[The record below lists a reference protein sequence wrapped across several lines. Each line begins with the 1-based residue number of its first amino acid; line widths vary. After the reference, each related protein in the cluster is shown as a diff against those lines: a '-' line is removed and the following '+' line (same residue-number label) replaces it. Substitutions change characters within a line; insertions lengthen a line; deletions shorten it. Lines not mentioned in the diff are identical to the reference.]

1 MKSIL
6 LFFQILLSVSL
17 AYSQEYQLNF
27 IAESESDHK
36 IKIFDSYKDLVL
48 GIDDS
53 LVSLKIMGNLEAKVK
68 SFVKI
73 DTYSYEVEIIN
84 NQKIKYLEIR
94 NKSDLSVTV
103 NNVLDLYK
111 SENGLIKFEKIDL
124 FAREINERLSKNG
137 FPFAKLTFTDYDLVN
152 PSTLKSNLNIDYGEK
167 RYLDKVIVK
176 GYENFPGNFTKN
188 IFKFKKN
195 TPLDVDKALLQ
206 SKYIDKTKFA
216 RNFRDPEILFTK
228 DSTSLYIY
236 LEKIRRNSFDGFL
249 SFDSDENSGKINVQ
263 GYTKITLNNTFNAG
277 ETINFDYKAQKNQD
291 RSLNSNI
298 ILPYFMGSPLNLEY
312 TLNLIQKD
320 TTFNSNENMIEF
332 DMNLDRIK
340 VGLGFQNTKSNSNS
354 LTMNVKKYKSNLF
367 NVFSEYLI
375 IDEEDGFMPELF
387 KFSIRIGK
395 GRKNQLGNE
404 TELTKYKIELSKK
417 FNFSPKLKLNSMILK
432 EEINSKNMVNNEL
445 LRFGGEKSIR
455 GFDENSIFT
464 NNYIVLK
471 TNLNYYLSNTIYIYT
486 IFDIAK
492 YNNNILNIEKD
503 IYSGG
508 LGFSTFTENGIISVN
523 YSKGNNWGNSFNLK
537 NAKINISFMSFF

>member
-6 LFFQILLSVSL
+6 FFFQILLTVSL

-27 IAESESDHK
+27 IGESELDHK

-53 LVSLKIMGNLEAKVK
+53 LVSLKKTGNLKAKVK

-73 DTYSYEVEIIN
+73 DTFSYEVEIIN
-84 NQKIKYLEIR
+84 NQKIKYVEIR

-103 NNVLDLYK
+103 NNLLDLYK

-124 FAREINERLSKNG
+124 FAREINERLSRDG
-137 FPFAKLTFTDYDLVN
+137 FPFAKVTFTNYDLVK
-152 PSTLKSNLNIDYGEK
+152 PSILSSNLNIDYGEK
-167 RYLDKVIVK
+167 RYLDRVIVK
-176 GYENFPGNFTKN
+176 GYKNFPGNFTKN

-216 RNFRDPEILFTK
+216 RNFRDPEVLFTK

-249 SFDSDENSGKINVQ
+249 SFDSDENSGKINIQ

-277 ETINFDYKAQKNQD
+277 ETINLDYQAQKNQD

-298 ILPYFMGSPLNLEY
+298 IIPYFMGSPLNLEY

-332 DMNLDRIK
+332 DMNLEKIK
-340 VGLGFQNTKSNSNS
+340 VGLGFQNTKSNSDS
-354 LTMNVKKYKSNLF
+354 LTVNVKKYKSNLF

-375 IDEEDGFMPELF
+375 LDEEDGLMQELF

-395 GRKNQLGNE
+395 GRKNQLGNK
-404 TELTKYKIELSKK
+404 TDLIKYKIELSKK

-464 NNYIVLK
+464 NNYIMLK
-471 TNLNYYLSNTIYIYT
+471 TSLNYYLSNTIYIYT

-508 LGFSTFTENGIISVN
+508 FGFSTFTENGIISVN

>member
-27 IAESESDHK
+27 IGESESDHK

-216 RNFRDPEILFTK
+216 RNFRDPEVLFTK

-298 ILPYFMGSPLNLEY
+298 ILPYFMGSPLNLGY

-340 VGLGFQNTKSNSNS
+340 VGLGFQNTKSNSDS